1 MIFVRSDELK
11 PGMRLARPIY
21 NKIGV
26 LLYERDTKL
35 TMQGIYSVRNFGL
48 IGIYVLEPAEPVP
61 PMTRDDME
69 FERFQ
74 TMAVFSIKD
83 VFSDIT
89 NKKQTEALPKLV
101 SDIIRSYGKLDHKIN
116 FLQNIRSVEDEIYK
130 HSLNVAILAA
140 LISRHMNMGSREQ
153 IRVVTAALL
162 HESDFENNF
171 TLNDTVKKIIFA
183 MHQKEAKGEESVP
196 PKGLEKE
203 VDILYTACVYD
214 KMTAMKLD
222 KEPASEVETIRFL
235 MDEDNGHSKK
245 VVRALID
252 SINILIPGI
261 CVELTDGKKGLV
273 LNENKMNILRPIV
286 LTFADNKIL
295 DLNYNKVFDK
305 VQIKD
310 IMKSMDN
317 RFVMDRELLEEI
329 QEKKKDT
336 LEKVKEGLYETEDL

>member
-1 MIFVRSDELK
+1 MLFVRSDELK

-48 IGIYVLEPAEPVP
+48 IGIYILEPAEPLP
-61 PMTRDDME
+61 PMTRDDLE

-74 TMAVFSIKD
+74 TMAIFTIKD
-83 VFSDIT
+83 VYADIN
-89 NKKQTEALPKLV
+89 NKKQTESLPKLV
-101 SDIIRSYGKLDHKIN
+101 SDIIRSYGKLTHKIN
-116 FLQNIRSVEDEIYK
+116 FLQNIRSVEDEKFK

-140 LISRHMNMGSREQ
+140 LISNKMGMNNREQ
-153 IRVVTAALL
+153 IRLVTAALL
-162 HESDFENNF
+162 HESDIENNF
-171 TLNDTVKKIIFA
+171 TLNDTVKKIIYA
-183 MHQKEAKGEESVP
+183 MRQKESKGEENP
-196 PKGLEKE
+196 LPKGLEKE
-203 VDILYTACVYD
+203 VDILYTACAYD

-222 KEPASEVETIRFL
+222 EEPASEVETIRFL
-235 MDEDNGHSKK
+235 MDEKNGHSKK
-245 VVRALID
+245 VVRSLID

-261 CVELTDGKKGLV
+261 CIELTNGKKGLV

-286 LTFADNKIL
+286 LTFEDNKIL
-295 DLNYNKVFDK
+295 DLNYNKVFEE

-317 RFVMDRELLEEI
+317 RFVMDRELLEEVK
-329 QEKKKDT
+329 EKKNIKT
-336 LEKVKEGLYETEDL
+336 GPAV